1 MNYIFSHTQNNSTIC
16 VARKLLEISPADEI
30 QYIQTYENEI
40 YTNLNPSRKR
50 EFISTRALLFSML
63 PNKNPHITYSPTG
76 KPLLKNNNIS
86 ISHSKQ
92 YVAIILNKQQHVAID
107 VEEFRA
113 EIIKISPRFLNT
125 TEQKNY
131 TSIEEITTIWSAKE
145 VLYKLFE
152 ASPNFAANYS
162 ISGSITDES
171 GEIIGKVFTKKIDKT
186 VKIQYFRTTNLC
198 IAWANNYSKQL
209 V

>member
-1 MNYIFSHTQNNSTIC
+1 MDCIFSHTHNNSKIC
-16 VARKLLEISPADEI
+16 VAHKLVEITSMQELH
-30 QYIQTYENEI
+30 YIQAHENGF
-40 YTNLNPSRKR
+40 YTKLKLARKR

-63 PNKNPHITYSPTG
+63 PHEKPNVRYSETG
-76 KPLLKNNNIS
+76 KPYLNNTHIS

-92 YVAIILNKQQHVAID
+92 YVAIILNKQHNVAID
-107 VEEFRA
+107 VEEYRP
-113 EIIKISPRFLNT
+113 EIIKISSRFLNT
-125 TEQKNY
+125 REQKTY
-131 TSIEEITTIWSAKE
+131 TSLEDITTIWSAKE

-152 ASPNFAANYS
+152 ASPNFAEDYS

-198 IAWANNYSKQL
+198 IAWANSYSN
-209 V
+209 